1 MHDLRETH
9 LQAAYYV
16 LHYLKDSPGKG
27 VLFKRNNE
35 LTLEAYTY
43 VDYVG
48 SSVDRRS
55 TFGYCTFLGGNLIT
69 WRSKKQNLAINI
81 AHNLVQ
87 PIRTKHIEIDKHFIK
102 EKLEGGSQLA
112 DVLAKGLNGATF
124 DGIISKLGMENIYS
138 LT

>member
-16 LHYLKDSPGKG
+16 LHYLKDSLGKG

-35 LTLEAYTY
+35 LTLEAYTD

-69 WRSKKQNLAINI
+69 WRSKKA
-81 AHNLVQ
+81 
-87 PIRTKHIEIDKHFIK
+87 EC
-102 EKLEGGSQLA
+102 GGK
-112 DVLAKGLNGATF
+112 V
-124 DGIISKLGMENIYS
+124 
-138 LT
+138 

>member
-27 VLFKRNNE
+27 VLFKGNNE
-35 LTLEAYTY
+35 LTLEAYTD

-69 WRSKKQNLAINI
+69 WRSKKA
-81 AHNLVQ
+81 
-87 PIRTKHIEIDKHFIK
+87 EC
-102 EKLEGGSQLA
+102 GGK
-112 DVLAKGLNGATF
+112 V
-124 DGIISKLGMENIYS
+124 
-138 LT
+138 